1 MNMKKL
7 GLGLATAL
15 ALAGCSAAGGSG
27 DKVKVGG
34 NFEMSGEI
42 AAYGTP
48 MANALNLAVE
58 QKNANGGV
66 LSKQIE
72 ALVIDNK
79 SDKTEAASVATK
91 LTSENVAGI
100 VGPAATGMSLAE
112 VPVVQRA
119 KVPAIFPAATGDDIT
134 LDASKNVYEYIFR
147 TCFEDRFQGV
157 AAANQVY
164 TSMNMK
170 KAVVL
175 TDTGNDYSQ
184 GLTKSFTETYTGL
197 GGTIVA
203 NESYASNDTDFTA
216 VLTSVKSKDFDVLY
230 IPGYYKEAGLIIKQ
244 AREMGITQPIV
255 GGDGFANDTLVQL
268 AGKENLSNVYYTSH
282 FSAKSEDADVQSF
295 VKAYTEKYGSAPDT
309 FAALA
314 YDASNLLLQAIER
327 AGSTDPTAVA
337 KALAETKDF
346 KGVTGSF
353 SMGANHT
360 PVKTALMLEFQNGE
374 EVKAETIT
382 VKQ

>member
-15 ALAGCSAAGGSG
+15 ALAGCSASGGSG

-282 FSAKSEDADVQSF
+282 FSVKSEDADVQSF

-314 YDASNLLLQAIER
+314 YDATNLLLQAIER
-327 AGSTDPTAVA
+327 AGSAEPTAVA

>member
-15 ALAGCSAAGGSG
+15 ALAGCSASGGSG

-164 TSMNMK
+164 TNMNMK